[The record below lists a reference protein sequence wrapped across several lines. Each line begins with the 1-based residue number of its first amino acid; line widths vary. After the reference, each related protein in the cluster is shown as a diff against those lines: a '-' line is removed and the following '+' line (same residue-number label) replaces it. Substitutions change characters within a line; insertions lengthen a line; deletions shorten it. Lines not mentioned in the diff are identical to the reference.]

1 MTPDAAGTPNAP
13 IHRSDYTPPLWRV
26 RRIALDVDLDPART
40 RVKASLTVERSDE
53 HLEPLRLNGDGL
65 HPLAVAID
73 GNAADSWT
81 MDGDDLLIPLGGKTH
96 IINTEV
102 RIAPR
107 ENQQDR
113 KSTRLNPVTNA
124 HLVCRLLLEKKHE

>member
-1 MTPDAAGTPNAP
+1 MTPAAAGPPNAP
-13 IHRSDYTPPLWRV
+13 SHRSDYTPPLWRV

-65 HPLAVAID
+65 NQLDVAID
-73 GNAADSWT
+73 GNAAASWT
-81 MDGDDLLIPLGGKTH
+81 MDGDDILIHLGGKTH

-102 RIAPR
+102 RHAQIGRA
-107 ENQQDR
+107 ND
-113 KSTRLNPVTNA
+113 
-124 HLVCRLLLEKKHE
+124 

>member
-73 GNAADSWT
+73 GNAADSWRSEEHT
-81 MDGDDLLIPLGGKTH
+81 SELQSLM
-96 IINTEV
+96 
-102 RIAPR
+102 RISSAVFCL
-107 ENQQDR
+107 
-113 KSTRLNPVTNA
+113 K
-124 HLVCRLLLEKKHE
+124 

>member
-81 MDGDDLLIPLGGKTH
+81 MRAEEGPCGKKC
-96 IINTEV
+96 V
-102 RIAPR
+102 S
-107 ENQQDR
+107 
-113 KSTRLNPVTNA
+113 K
-124 HLVCRLLLEKKHE
+124 CRYRWSP